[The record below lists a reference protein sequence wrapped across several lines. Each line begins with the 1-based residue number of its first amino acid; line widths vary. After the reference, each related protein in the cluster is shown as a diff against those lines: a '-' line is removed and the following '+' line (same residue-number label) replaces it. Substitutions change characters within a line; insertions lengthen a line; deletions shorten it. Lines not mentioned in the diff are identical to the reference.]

1 MIQST
6 FYAQHNPCR
15 KRKPRKKYIKKQRRQ
30 AEAMVA
36 QAAAMT
42 TSSSHLLFTS
52 SRSLSRLSP
61 FQLCV
66 FDSKTLVSY
75 PNITSTIKKKH
86 GGGGGL
92 KCMAV
97 NTASEAETKKSRF
110 EIQTLTVESRTSGCY

>member
-15 KRKPRKKYIKKQRRQ
+15 KREPRKKNIKKQRRQ

-75 PNITSTIKKKH
+75 PNITSTIYQEKTWWWWW
-86 GGGGGL
+86 
-92 KCMAV
+92 V
-97 NTASEAETKKSRF
+97 
-110 EIQTLTVESRTSGCY
+110 

>member
-1 MIQST
+1 
-6 FYAQHNPCR
+6 
-15 KRKPRKKYIKKQRRQ
+15 
-30 AEAMVA
+30 MVA

-75 PNITSTIKKKH
+75 PNITSTIKEKH

>member
-42 TSSSHLLFTS
+42 TSSSQAHVLFPACVSLTQKHS
-52 SRSLSRLSP
+52 CHTPASLVLSRKNMVVVVGLSAWLSTQPLRLRQRRVGLRFKRSL
-61 FQLCV
+61 V
-66 FDSKTLVSY
+66 
-75 PNITSTIKKKH
+75 
-86 GGGGGL
+86 
-92 KCMAV
+92 
-97 NTASEAETKKSRF
+97 
-110 EIQTLTVESRTSGCY
+110 GC